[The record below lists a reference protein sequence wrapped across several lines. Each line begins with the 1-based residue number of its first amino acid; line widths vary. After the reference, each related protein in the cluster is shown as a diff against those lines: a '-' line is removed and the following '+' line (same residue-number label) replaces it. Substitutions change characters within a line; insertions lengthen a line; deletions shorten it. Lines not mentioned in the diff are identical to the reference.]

1 MSTSRFNPRN
11 DADVTDLVTRYPL
24 AFVVSHSSDRVYS
37 TLLPLR
43 IERLDGGRI
52 ATLTGHIAR
61 ANPHAAALQ
70 VDPHA
75 TLLFRGPHGYVSPSW
90 LSDRTQAPTWNY
102 ATANFAVQIDFLDD
116 AASLE
121 RIVRDLVDAMET
133 GREHAWSVD
142 DIRARYALLA
152 SRIVAFR
159 ATVTAIEAKFKLGQD
174 ERDDV
179 YPEIIAGLQNE
190 GGHDALIAMMQQF
203 NAQRQ
208 TGKPA

>member
-1 MSTSRFNPRN
+1 MTTPRFSPRN
-11 DADVTDLVTRYPL
+11 DADVADLVTRHPL
-24 AFVVSHSSDRVYS
+24 AFVVSHGRDRVHS

-61 ANPHAAALQ
+61 VNPQVAALQ
-70 VDPHA
+70 ADPRA

-102 ATANFAVQIDFLDD
+102 ASANFAVRIDFLDD
-116 AASLE
+116 TASLQ
-121 RIVRDLVDAMET
+121 RIVRDLVDAMEA
-133 GREHAWSVD
+133 GRERAWSVD
-142 DIRARYALLA
+142 DMGARYSQLA
-152 SRIVAFR
+152 ARIIAFR
-159 ATVTAIEAKFKLGQD
+159 ATVTAVEAKFKFGQD

-179 YPEIIAGLQNE
+179 YPEIIAGLRNE
-190 GGHDALIAMMQQF
+190 GGQDALIAMMQEF
-203 NAQRQ
+203 NAQRG

>member
-1 MSTSRFNPRN
+1 MTTTRFSPRN
-11 DADVTDLVTRYPL
+11 DADIADLVTRHPL
-24 AFVVSHSSDRVYS
+24 AFVVSQGVDRVHS

-61 ANPHAAALQ
+61 ANPQVAALRA
-70 VDPHA
+70 DPRA

-90 LSDRTQAPTWNY
+90 LSDRSQAPTWNY
-102 ATANFAVQIDFLDD
+102 ASANFAVTIDFLDD
-116 AASLE
+116 AANLE
-121 RIVRDLVDAMET
+121 RIVRDLVDAMEA

-142 DIRARYALLA
+142 DMGARYAQLA

-159 ATVTAIEAKFKLGQD
+159 ATVNSVDAKFKLGQD

-179 YPEIIAGLQNE
+179 YPEIIAGLRNE
-190 GGHDALIAMMQQF
+190 GDHDALIAMMQQF
-203 NAQRQ
+203 NAQRE